1 MPNQRII
8 AVWGSPHSG
17 KTVFATKFAEC
28 LYRESRGTV
37 IVLYT
42 DILTPSLS
50 VLFPNRKSSELYSVG
65 TVLSKTDIYANDVV
79 SNLVTVKERMN
90 LGYLGYR
97 NGENRFSFPNY
108 SDAKV
113 ENLLTVLCELA
124 DYVVVDCMS
133 NYENSILSA
142 TAMKQAGTMLKICT
156 PDLACM
162 SFYQS
167 QIPVLMSQ
175 GIIPERQ
182 LGVMNIVDA
191 DFGMLS
197 GDVSGYLG
205 RMITTV
211 PYSPVLKE
219 QYLEGTLTMP
229 TKDRKYMQALLSVVK
244 AVRA

>member
-1 MPNQRII
+1 
-8 AVWGSPHSG
+8 
-17 KTVFATKFAEC
+17 
-28 LYRESRGTV
+28 
-37 IVLYT
+37 
-42 DILTPSLS
+42 
-50 VLFPNRKSSELYSVG
+50 
-65 TVLSKTDIYANDVV
+65 
-79 SNLVTVKERMN
+79 
-90 LGYLGYR
+90 
-97 NGENRFSFPNY
+97 
-108 SDAKV
+108 
-113 ENLLTVLCELA
+113 
-124 DYVVVDCMS
+124 
-133 NYENSILSA
+133 
-142 TAMKQAGTMLKICT
+142 
-156 PDLACM
+156 M

>member
-17 KTVFATKFAEC
+17 KTVFTTKFAEC

-42 DILTPSLS
+42 DILTPSLA
-50 VLFPNRKSSELYSVG
+50 VLFPNRKSPELYSVG

-79 SNLVTVKERMN
+79 SNLITVKERMN
-90 LGYLGYR
+90 LGYMGYR
-97 NGENRFSFPNY
+97 NGENQFSFPLYNE
-108 SDAKV
+108 AKV

-133 NYENSILSA
+133 DPENSILSA
-142 TAMKQAGTMLKICT
+142 TAMKQAGAMIKIHT

-167 QIPVLMSQ
+167 QSPVLMAR
-175 GIIPERQ
+175 GILPERQ
-182 LGVMNIVDA
+182 FGVMNIPDA
-191 DFGMLS
+191 DLGMLS
-197 GDVSGYLG
+197 GDVGSHLG
-205 RMITTV
+205 KMIQTV
-211 PYSPVLKE
+211 PFSPALKE
-219 QYLEGTLTMP
+219 QYLEGTLPLP
-229 TKDRKYMQALLSVVK
+229 TKDRKYMQAVMNVVR
-244 AVRA
+244 AVRV

>member
-108 SDAKV
+108 NDAKV
-113 ENLLTVLCELA
+113 ENLLKVLCELA

-133 NYENSILSA
+133 NYENSILSV
-142 TAMKQAGTMLKICT
+142 TAMKQAGTMLKVCT

-167 QIPVLMSQ
+167 QTPVLMSQ

-182 LGVMNIVDA
+182 LGVMNIADA

-197 GDVSGYLG
+197 GDVESYLG
-205 RMITTV
+205 KTVGTV
-211 PYSPVLKE
+211 PYSPALKG
-219 QYLEGTLTMP
+219 QYLEGNLILP
-229 TKDRKYMQALLSVVK
+229 TKDRKYMQALTNVVR